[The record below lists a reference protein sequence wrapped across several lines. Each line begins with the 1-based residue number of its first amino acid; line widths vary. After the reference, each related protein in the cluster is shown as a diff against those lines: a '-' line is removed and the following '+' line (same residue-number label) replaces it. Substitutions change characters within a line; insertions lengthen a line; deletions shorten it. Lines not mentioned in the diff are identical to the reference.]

1 MDRVGPPGR
10 LRSGLTTVPSAPL
23 VTDDRS
29 LRALLDRLSTRDRY
43 AVDTEFHRERT
54 YFPQVALLQFADED
68 GTVLVDALSV
78 DLAPLAGLLEGPG
91 TAVMHAARQDL
102 EVMERVC
109 GTVPSR
115 LVDTQLLAG
124 FLGYTTPSLATLLER
139 ELGVELPKADRL
151 TDWMRRPLGDA
162 QLAYAAS
169 DVAHLLELH
178 DRLAARAAE
187 RGRTEW
193 VAEACE
199 EMRTEPRGPRRPEEA
214 WRRIKEIRHLK
225 GSSLAVAQAVAAWR
239 EQRAIEMDLTPR
251 FVLSD
256 LAVVSIAGAAPK
268 VPDDLKGL
276 RGVDARSIKPQVA
289 DELLAVVAS
298 AVGTRPSRPPTTN
311 LPEMPAELRPAVP
324 LVSAWVSQLSR
335 DLELETSLLAT
346 RTDLEDLLR
355 GTPGARLE
363 SGWRAELVGEPI
375 RRLVEGEATLA
386 FDRRRGLVLEER
398 HPGGTS
404 GRRAT
409 ARGAPGPRRGAP
421 RARRRRRVPS
431 GHGRRPRRRPTRP
444 RTAAVPGRGL
454 WRRR

>member
-1 MDRVGPPGR
+1 MPHD
-10 LRSGLTTVPSAPL
+10 L

-29 LRALLDRLSTRDRY
+29 LRTLLDRLAGRDRY

-54 YFPQVALLQFADED
+54 YFPQVALLQFADVD
-68 GTVLVDALSV
+68 GVVLVDALAV
-78 DLAPLAGLLEGPG
+78 DLAPLAELLEGPG
-91 TAVMHAARQDL
+91 VAVMHAARQDL

-109 GTVPSR
+109 GTVPTR

-124 FLGYTTPSLATLLER
+124 FLGYTTPSLSTLLER

-162 QLAYAAS
+162 QLTYAAS

-178 DRLAARAAE
+178 DRLAARAEA
-187 RGRTEW
+187 RGRGEW

-214 WRRIKEIRHLK
+214 WRRIKELRHLK

-239 EQRAIEMDLTPR
+239 ERRAVEMDLTPR

-268 VPDDLKGL
+268 VHDDLKGL

-289 DELLAVVAS
+289 DELLEVVAG
-298 AVGTRPSRPPTTN
+298 AAGTRPSRPPTSN

-324 LVSAWVSQLSR
+324 LVSAWVTQLSR

-355 GTPGARLE
+355 GTPGARLTT
-363 SGWRAELVGEPI
+363 GWRAELVGEPI

-386 FDRRRGLVLEER
+386 FDRRRGLVLED
-398 HPGGTS
+398 
-404 GRRAT
+404 RRAD
-409 ARGAPGPRRGAP
+409 
-421 RARRRRRVPS
+421 
-431 GHGRRPRRRPTRP
+431 
-444 RTAAVPGRGL
+444 
-454 WRRR
+454 